1 MSVINESKFFMRMK
15 ISTTILLLFLSFYSK
30 AQKEVSY
37 NGYYVSIPDSASL
50 SMFKYYLRFYP
61 DGTVI
66 GVTTAGKPA
75 NLVPWFKKENK
86 TPYKGKYTIN
96 DSTIKFSM
104 TSEQGEVAY
113 EGRVTAENK
122 LVLTVKSLINKY
134 EGKEEY
140 GFMKME
146 AIVEGKS
153 DPDSHRESNVKRDK

>member
-1 MSVINESKFFMRMK
+1 MRMK
-15 ISTTILLLFLSFYSK
+15 FLIIFFPVVISLKSSC
-30 AQKEVSY
+30 QKELNY
-37 NGYYVSIPDSASL
+37 DGYYVSIPDSNSM

-86 TPYKGKYTIN
+86 TPYKGTYVLK

-104 TSEQGEVAY
+104 ASDQGEVNY
-113 EGRVTAENK
+113 EGKIVADNR

-134 EGKEEY
+134 EGHEEY
-140 GFMKME
+140 GFMKLE
-146 AIVEGKS
+146 AINESKVKS
-153 DPDSHRESNVKRDK
+153 QK

>member
-1 MSVINESKFFMRMK
+1 M
-15 ISTTILLLFLSFYSK
+15 TILLILISLFVA
-30 AQKEVSY
+30 AQKEMSY
-37 NGYYVSIPDSASL
+37 DGYYVSIPDSATM

-66 GVTTAGKPA
+66 GVTTAGKPD
-75 NLVPWFKKENK
+75 NLIPWFKKENK
-86 TPYKGKYTIN
+86 TPYKGKYSLN

-104 TSEQGEVAY
+104 TSEQGEVNY
-113 EGRVTAENK
+113 DGKLTPDNK

-146 AIVEGKS
+146 AFK
-153 DPDSHRESNVKRDK
+153 

>member
-1 MSVINESKFFMRMK
+1 MSMKPFILFFL
-15 ISTTILLLFLSFYSK
+15 ILPAMLCS
-30 AQKEVSY
+30 AQKEISY
-37 NGYYVSIPDSASL
+37 DGYYVSISDSN
-50 SMFKYYLRFYP
+50 SMSIFKYYLRFYP

-75 NLVPWFKKENK
+75 NLLPWFKKENK
-86 TPYKGKYTIN
+86 TPYKGKYTLS

-104 TSEQGEVAY
+104 TSEQGEVNY
-113 EGRVTAENK
+113 DGKLSPENK

-146 AIVEGKS
+146 AIKS
-153 DPDSHRESNVKRDK
+153 DATVETGNSKLKSQN